1 MIEYLFFKGNQPQQA
16 PKPQPNTPYSNGQA
30 QCVTTCKS
38 DGSCKVFQVLI
49 SGNQLIYS
57 GKLAGSCSSPLL
69 GGSCSRIPDKCK
81 RGSKISSQCGSPCKT
96 STRTITEWKNK
107 KNSKPLDNLT
117 IIYQSADSSQ
127 FITWADKNHN
137 VQLSHL
143 VFFISPYPPVK
154 SYVCSKM
161 ALGEEGVQRN
171 NFFTLKHFTLTI
183 FHTLMIMPHPCPS
196 GFRYVAD
203 NWPISLFECTKS
215 KR

>member
-1 MIEYLFFKGNQPQQA
+1 MIWLICVHYFFSLKFRKSLWSLNIIFEQLDNNNDRISFFKGNQPQQA

-81 RGSKISSQCGSPCKT
+81 RGSKIDTQCGSPCKT

-107 KNSKPLDNLT
+107 KYK
-117 IIYQSADSSQ
+117 Y
-127 FITWADKNHN
+127 
-137 VQLSHL
+137 
-143 VFFISPYPPVK
+143 
-154 SYVCSKM
+154 
-161 ALGEEGVQRN
+161 
-171 NFFTLKHFTLTI
+171 FTF
-183 FHTLMIMPHPCPS
+183 
-196 GFRYVAD
+196 FRYSYFVYRF
-203 NWPISLFECTKS
+203 LL
-215 KR
+215 

>member
-1 MIEYLFFKGNQPQQA
+1 MNIIFEQLDNNNDRISFLKGNQPQQA

-81 RGSKISSQCGSPCKT
+81 RGSKISTQCGSPCKT

-107 KNSKPLDNLT
+107 KFLNHW
-117 IIYQSADSSQ
+117 
-127 FITWADKNHN
+127 ITW
-137 VQLSHL
+137 QLSTKVL
-143 VFFISPYPPVK
+143 TQVNS
-154 SYVCSKM
+154 S
-161 ALGEEGVQRN
+161 LGQIKI
-171 NFFTLKHFTLTI
+171 T
-183 FHTLMIMPHPCPS
+183 MYS
-196 GFRYVAD
+196 
-203 NWPISLFECTKS
+203 
-215 KR
+215 